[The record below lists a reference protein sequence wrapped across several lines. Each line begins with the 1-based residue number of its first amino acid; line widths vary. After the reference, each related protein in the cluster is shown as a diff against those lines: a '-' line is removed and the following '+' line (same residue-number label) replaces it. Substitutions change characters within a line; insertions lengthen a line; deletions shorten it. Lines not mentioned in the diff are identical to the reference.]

1 MANEPHLEAVRD
13 SQGIC
18 AGIHRCS
25 VCNAEF
31 SSSPNKPGELA
42 LAFNVHVEHV
52 HTAKKRKPREDV
64 NQAAA
69 RIVKEA
75 TERN

>member
-1 MANEPHLEAVRD
+1 MANEPHLEAVTDR
-13 SQGIC
+13 QGIC

-69 RIVKEA
+69 RIVREA
-75 TERN
+75 TEKD